1 MSDWLSVALRFALYA
16 DLLLLFG
23 LAVYPFYSKAVPR
36 LAGSR
41 SVLAALAVLG
51 LALSGLAFLQMVA
64 AMTGAPILK
73 PDGEVLAIVLDETPA
88 GMAFIVRSVVLAG
101 VAGAAFMGKSARSMA
116 VPAGAALALTTLAW
130 SGHAAATEG
139 AAGLVHR
146 AADIVHLL
154 AAGAWIGALA
164 ALVALLFVPEDRDED
179 IATAEQALAA
189 FAGAGSVIVAL
200 IVVSG
205 TINSW
210 MIVGVGGLATL
221 PSTLYGQLLIAKLAL
236 FVAML
241 GHAAVNRWRL
251 TPALERARAAGEAAL
266 AVRAIRI
273 SVVSEL
279 AAAATILALVAWL
292 GTLEPGVVP

>member
-1 MSDWLSVALRFALYA
+1 
-16 DLLLLFG
+16 
-23 LAVYPFYSKAVPR
+23 
-36 LAGSR
+36 
-41 SVLAALAVLG
+41 
-51 LALSGLAFLQMVA
+51 
-64 AMTGAPILK
+64 
-73 PDGEVLAIVLDETPA
+73 
-88 GMAFIVRSVVLAG
+88 
-101 VAGAAFMGKSARSMA
+101 MGKSARSMA
-116 VPAGAALALTTLAW
+116 VPAGAALALATLAW
-130 SGHAAATEG
+130 TGHAAATEG